1 MSFHESCDLIR
12 IEVRG
17 DRTVLLAA
25 AKNGDGDETV
35 PAEIVLDEQIGNG
48 DGWFVRGGEN
58 FTETAHEIE
67 LEFREDGPWL
77 TAFLTEVDGED
88 RERQGINLADHIG
101 NDGGRLVW
109 AVSHQSSLFDFDI
122 FILTLYPSACSN
134 WTGGIIL

>member
-1 MSFHESCDLIR
+1 MSFHQSCDLIR

-17 DRTVLLAA
+17 DHTVLLAA

-101 NDGGRLVW
+101 NDCGRLVW

-122 FILTLYPSACSN
+122 LY
-134 WTGGIIL
+134 

>member
-17 DRTVLLAA
+17 DHTVLLAA
-25 AKNGDGDETV
+25 AKTGNEDETI

-48 DGWFVRGGEN
+48 DGWFVRGGER

-67 LEFREDGPWL
+67 LQFREDGPWL
-77 TAFLTEVDGED
+77 TAFLAEVEGED

-109 AVSHQSSLFDFDI
+109 A
-122 FILTLYPSACSN
+122 
-134 WTGGIIL
+134 

>member
-17 DRTVLLAA
+17 DHTVLLAA

-48 DGWFVRGGEN
+48 DGWFVRGGNN
-58 FTETAHEIE
+58 FTETAHDIE

-88 RERQGINLADHIG
+88 RERQGINLGEHIG
-101 NDGGRLVW
+101 NNSGQLVW
-109 AVSHQSSLFDFDI
+109 AVS
-122 FILTLYPSACSN
+122 
-134 WTGGIIL
+134 

>member
-1 MSFHESCDLIR
+1 MSFHQSCDLIR

-17 DRTVLLAA
+17 DHTVLLAA

-67 LEFREDGPWL
+67 LEFRDDGPWL
-77 TAFLTEVDGED
+77 TAFLTEVDGGD
-88 RERQGINLADHIG
+88 RERQGINLAEHIG

-109 AVSHQSSLFDFDI
+109 A
-122 FILTLYPSACSN
+122 
-134 WTGGIIL
+134 